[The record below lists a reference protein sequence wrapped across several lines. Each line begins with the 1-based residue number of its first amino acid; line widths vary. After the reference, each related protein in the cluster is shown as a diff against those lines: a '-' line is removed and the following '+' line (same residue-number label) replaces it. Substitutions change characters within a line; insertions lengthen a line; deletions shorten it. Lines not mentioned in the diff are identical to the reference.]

1 MIVLKATQM
10 SVSRQDQ
17 QALSH
22 RSCRRVIDPVK
33 EGSAGVNL
41 MFPCS
46 RHEKLD
52 KKADLD
58 HQGANGVT
66 SELTGFGPCD
76 ATGERQ
82 LYGNQIQ
89 RKAEKINENFLVE
102 PGVSGNL
109 TASGAPFSSRS

>member
-89 RKAEKINENFLVE
+89 RNQREF
-102 PGVSGNL
+102 PGRTRRFRQFDGEW
-109 TASGAPFSSRS
+109 RSIQ